1 MHLLFFCAFRA
12 VWLASFS
19 LFLFAKRLFLAVVFS
34 AQTAL
39 KTPKI

>member
-1 MHLLFFCAFRA
+1 MPLLYFALLGQFGLQVFR
-12 VWLASFS
+12 S
-19 LFLFAKRLFLAVVFS
+19 FLFAKRLFLAVVFS